1 MSTKRTFRG
10 MQLATLALTLL
21 LASSSRADE
30 TAAYA
35 ALMHGRVEEATTL
48 LRQALAADPS
58 DGRAHLLLCRAD
70 YAQDQAD
77 AAVRECDSAAAA
89 MPNDS
94 DIQMWLGRALG
105 MKASVANPL
114 AAFAIARKV
123 RTAFERAVQLDPSNV
138 YAASDLGQYYIAA
151 PSIVGG
157 GDEKLLR
164 LASRLKTHSPS
175 RAHRLLALL
184 AQKNKDFVKAESE
197 FKLAV
202 ASGNSPEAYTDLA
215 LFYQQQDRRD
225 EAAAAAVQALDADK
239 FKSNVQFDVASI
251 LIAARR
257 SPEVAE
263 RAIRNYLGS
272 ANQTDE
278 APAFKVHLE
287 LGKLLASRGDR
298 EGARAEY
305 AAAVALAPNYQPA
318 RKALGGV

>member
-10 MQLATLALTLL
+10 IQLATLALTLL
-21 LASSSRADE
+21 HAFNSRADE

-35 ALMHGRVEEATTL
+35 ALMHGRVEEATAL

-70 YAQDQAD
+70 YAQDQGD

-114 AAFAIARKV
+114 AAFGIARRV
-123 RTAFERAVQLDPSNV
+123 RTAFERAVQLDPANV
-138 YAASDLGQYYIAA
+138 HAASDLGQYYIAA

-157 GDEKLLR
+157 GDDKLIR
-164 LASRLKTHSPS
+164 LAARLKTHSPS

-184 AQKNKDFVKAESE
+184 AQKNRDFVKAESE

-215 LFYQQQDRRD
+215 LFYQQQNRLD
-225 EAAAAAVQALDADK
+225 EVAAAAIQALNADK

-251 LIAARR
+251 LIAAGR
-257 SPEVAE
+257 SPDVAE
-263 RAIRNYLGS
+263 RAMRNYLNS

-305 AAAVALAPNYQPA
+305 SAAVALAPNYQPA